1 MQENYESMSVQELA
15 QRAKEDD
22 SLAFAQLY
30 ERFST
35 SIYHYALKLAR
46 NEADAKDIVQ
56 DTFIQAQLSIKSLK
70 EPKLFKV
77 WLNKIAFSRATRLFS
92 RNRTVSFDPEDS
104 LFVDQAIDE
113 RMEMNPQDMIH
124 FQSDKELLDHFIA
137 QLPMEQQS
145 ALILMYYEHYTLNEI
160 AEIME
165 IPIGT
170 VKSRL
175 HTAKTKLND
184 MITAYEKRNDIKVT
198 FKGDALVPALTAFY
212 STDVLMNTGALY
224 TTQGHSRL
232 FDFMRTALGKMILI
246 GSCVAACAGIGIYA
260 LSDSTTVNDTDSEI
274 TQGIQLY
281 PFTPISYQNIT
292 YSRAEDVY
300 YALIDFA
307 HCETEMN
314 IKKDSELK
322 EILPLYEALK
332 AYGGI
337 YYDKLHEN
345 NWIALFEAKAY

>member
-1 MQENYESMSVQELA
+1 MQKNYEGMSVQELA
-15 QRAKEDD
+15 QLAKDDD
-22 SLAFAQLY
+22 SSAFAQLY
-30 ERFST
+30 ERYAA

-104 LFVDQAIDE
+104 VYVDQAVDE
-113 RMEMNPQDMIH
+113 RMEMNPQDIMH
-124 FQSDKELLDHFIA
+124 FQSDKELLDHFIS
-137 QLPMEQQS
+137 QLPMDQQS
-145 ALILMYYEHYTLNEI
+145 ALILMYYEHYTLHEI
-160 AEIME
+160 AEIMN

-170 VKSRL
+170 VKSRI

-198 FKGDALVPALTAFY
+198 FKGNALTAALAMFY
-212 STDVLMNTGALY
+212 GNDTAVKTTASLSLHDRFMNFICSTV
-224 TTQGHSRL
+224 
-232 FDFMRTALGKMILI
+232 GKVILI
-246 GSCVAACAGIGIYA
+246 TSCIAVCTGVGIYSF
-260 LSDSTTVNDTDSEI
+260 LISDPTSDDSEY
-274 TQGIQLY
+274 TQNTQLY
-281 PFTPISYQNIT
+281 PFTPITYHNIT
-292 YSRAEDVY
+292 YHRAEDVY

-307 HCETEMN
+307 HCDTEMN
-314 IKKDSELK
+314 TKKDQDFK

-332 AYGGI
+332 TYGGI

-345 NWIALFEAKAY
+345 NWINLFEAKAY

>member
-1 MQENYESMSVQELA
+1 MQENYEGMSVQELA
-15 QRAKEDD
+15 QRAKNDD

-104 LFVDQAIDE
+104 AYIDHAVDE

-124 FQSDKELLDHFIA
+124 FQSDKELLDYFIS
-137 QLPMEQQS
+137 QLPIDQQA
-145 ALILMYYEHYTLNEI
+145 ALVLMYYEHYTLHEI
-160 AEIME
+160 ADIMD

-170 VKSRL
+170 VKSRI

-184 MITAYEKRNDIKVT
+184 MITAYEKRNDIKLT
-198 FKGDALVPALTAFY
+198 FKGNALVPALTALY
-212 STDVLMNTGALY
+212 SGNSSLLSPKSSF
-224 TTQGHSRL
+224 HL
-232 FDFMRTALGKMILI
+232 FDFIRTSLGKMILVS
-246 GSCVAACAGIGIYA
+246 GCAVACAGVGIYT
-260 LSDSTTVNDTDSEI
+260 LLNNNSEGEF
-274 TQGIQLY
+274 TQNIQLY
-281 PFTPISYQNIT
+281 PFDPIT
-292 YSRAEDVY
+292 YQSVTYDRAEDVY

-307 HCETEMN
+307 HCDIEMAD
-314 IKKDSELK
+314 KKTDEFK

-332 AYGGI
+332 SYGGI
-337 YYDKLHEN
+337 YYDKLNEN
-345 NWIALFEAKAY
+345 NWIALFEAYVY